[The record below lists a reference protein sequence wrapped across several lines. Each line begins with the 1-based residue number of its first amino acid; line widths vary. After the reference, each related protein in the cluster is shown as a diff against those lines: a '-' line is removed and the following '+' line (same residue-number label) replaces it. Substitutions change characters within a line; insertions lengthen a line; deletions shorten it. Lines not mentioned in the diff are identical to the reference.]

1 MSLSAADAVTLPENP
16 IDVLERIATLQNWPF
31 DRPAEDELSLVVTGS
46 WCDYDVSFTWRDD
59 LNGVHMASAFD
70 LKMQASKLPDVHAL
84 LARINAQLWLGHFDI
99 WKDEGA
105 VLFRHG
111 LLLGAGDATAEQC
124 EMLLSLAVEACERYY
139 PAFQFVLWAG
149 HSADDAMAACMFE
162 TQGTA

>member
-1 MSLSAADAVTLPENP
+1 MSMSLADTSLALVNP
-16 IDVLERIATLQNWPF
+16 IDVLEQIATAQNWPF
-31 DRPAEDELSLVVTGS
+31 DRSAEDELSLAVTGA
-46 WCDYDVSFTWRDD
+46 WCDYDLSFTWRDD
-59 LNGVHMASAFD
+59 LNGLHLACAFD
-70 LKMQASKLPDVHAL
+70 LKVKGDRMNDVHAL
-84 LARINAQLWLGHFDI
+84 LAKINEQLWLGHFDI

-111 LLLGAGDATAEQC
+111 LLLGQADASPDQC

-149 HSADDAMAACMFE
+149 QSAEEAMSACMFE